1 MRNRESQ
8 KLLKSCL
15 STHCS
20 YQDVFTL
27 YAQLVHNFSRAYGF
41 RLLEGS
47 QAPGCQN
54 VFYITVWIVHPC
66 SPMRELTT
74 LVSLYSLLL
83 VYTVVHLRGHDTST
97 AVFCVEFTRSGHT
110 SHVSS
115 SHVTVAHHTGAYF
128 TLRH

>member
-1 MRNRESQ
+1 MTNSAEPRVSKVACQ
-8 KLLKSCL
+8 P
-15 STHCS
+15 S

-83 VYTVVHLRGHDTST
+83 VYTQ
-97 AVFCVEFTRSGHT
+97 
-110 SHVSS
+110 
-115 SHVTVAHHTGAYF
+115 
-128 TLRH
+128 